1 MSKDSLENR
10 IAFITGGA
18 GGVGKCTGRAMLEKG
33 AKVVLADITQEGLQ
47 KASDEI
53 KALDPSY
60 ADKIG
65 TVQVDLTSLE
75 SIDQA
80 LTAAEKFFG
89 PVDILVNAAG
99 TFTVRDL
106 LDVPEHEFDLNFKV
120 NTKGLFY
127 CSVNFAKRLI
137 ARKAHGNIVNVCSN
151 AAVVCFPRM
160 GPYNASKA
168 AAKNLTQCMAM
179 EWSQYGINVNAV
191 NPGAID
197 TGMLKNC
204 FAQMTGHEDDEYKKF
219 AGPAQLGR
227 LVDPYEVAQIV
238 AFFASDAAIIL
249 RGQAVN
255 IDGGQTP
262 C

>member
-1 MSKDSLENR
+1 MSRDSLENR
-10 IAFITGGA
+10 VAFITGGG

-33 AKVVLADITQEGLQ
+33 AKVVLADISEENLK
-47 KASDEI
+47 KAANELI
-53 KALDPSY
+53 ALNPDY
-60 ADKIG
+60 KG
-65 TVQVDLTSLE
+65 RVEVVRVDLTSVD
-75 SIDQA
+75 SIEKA
-80 LTAAEKFFG
+80 LDLAEKFFG
-89 PVDILVNAAG
+89 PMNILVNAAG
-99 TFTVRDL
+99 VFSVRDL
-106 LDVPEHEFDLNFKV
+106 LDVPEKEFDMNFNV

-127 CSVNFAKRLI
+127 MSVCFAKRLI
-137 ARKAHGNIVNVCSN
+137 ARKSGGNIVNVCSN
-151 AAVVCFPRM
+151 ASVVCFPRM

-179 EWSQYGINVNAV
+179 EWAQYGINVNAV

-197 TGMLKNC
+197 TGMLKKC
-204 FAQMTGHEDDEYKKF
+204 FADMTGHEDDEYKKY

-227 LVDPYEVAQIV
+227 LVDPYEVALII
-238 AFFASDAAIIL
+238 AFFASDAAVIL